1 MFTDLCIHDS
11 PTFWPH
17 RSWPEFEK
25 WPNKAGTLVLCP
37 VTGHTDWGLGH
48 PLDAEELIITT
59 LLRHA
64 AEVHSA
70 KGKWLTLPPCRFAAG
85 PHARTSFP
93 VPLEVAFSHLTAWG
107 RSVAESGF
115 QKLVFVNASPF
126 HEDII
131 DAVGRDLRVEYG
143 LQVFVINLSGLGISL
158 HPNSPDGRQ
167 RAQTLITAILQ
178 QAPVSEAIIPPSKS
192 PLPPGVE
199 APWDPSEWRMPDP
212 LSLAEATTTAP
223 VFLDQATEHF
233 VRLVTE
239 ILDHPKLV

>member
-17 RSWPEFEK
+17 RRWPEFEN
-25 WPNKAGTLVLCP
+25 WPDKAETLVLCP

-59 LLRHA
+59 LLGHA
-64 AEVHSA
+64 A
-70 KGKWLTLPPCRFAAG
+70 GKLSNKNAWLTLPPCRFTSG

-93 VPLEVAFSHLTAWG
+93 VPLELAFAHLTAWG
-107 RSVAESGF
+107 KSVAESGF
-115 QKLVFVNASPF
+115 RKLVFVNASSF

-131 DAVGRDLRVEYG
+131 DAVGRDLRVEFG
-143 LQVFVINLSGLGISL
+143 IQVFIINLSGLGISL
-158 HPNSPDGRQ
+158 HPDSPEGRL

-178 QAPVSEAIIPPSKS
+178 QAPVSEAYDYSAKT

-199 APWDPSEWRMPDP
+199 APWDTPEWPMPEP
-212 LSLAEATTTAP
+212 LSLAEAAAAAP
-223 VFLDQATEHF
+223 AFLDQAAEHF
-233 VRLVTE
+233 IRLTTE
-239 ILDHPKLV
+239 ILGHPPLA